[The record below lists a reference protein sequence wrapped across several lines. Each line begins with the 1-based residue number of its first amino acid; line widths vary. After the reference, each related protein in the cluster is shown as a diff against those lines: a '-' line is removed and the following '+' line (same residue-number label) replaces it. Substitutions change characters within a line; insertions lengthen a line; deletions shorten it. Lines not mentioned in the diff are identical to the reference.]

1 MVEDRP
7 SRIAVGIGN
16 PGPDYAGTRHNLGF
30 RVVERVAQNL
40 GLKLGRPFGT
50 TRKVGKSRWAL
61 GRGPAGTF
69 LLLQPLTYVNLTGR
83 AVARAA
89 AWSGVPPESIFV
101 VCDDMNLPLGRI
113 RIRSRGS
120 HGGHKGL
127 ASVGASLRTWE
138 FPRLRMGI
146 GKPPPGEEVDFV
158 LGRFLPEEE
167 PLVEKMVDEAA
178 GAVSEFLRGGA
189 LEELMNRYNAG

>member
-1 MVEDRP
+1 GAAVE
-7 SRIAVGIGN
+7 A
-16 PGPDYAGTRHNLGF
+16 
-30 RVVERVAQNL
+30 
-40 GLKLGRPFGT
+40 
-50 TRKVGKSRWAL
+50 
-61 GRGPAGTF
+61 
-69 LLLQPLTYVNLTGR
+69 
-83 AVARAA
+83 
-89 AWSGVPPESIFV
+89 IFV

-127 ASVGASLRTWE
+127 LSVGNSLRSWE

-178 GAVSEFLRGGA
+178 RAVSEYLQGEA
-189 LEELMNRYNAG
+189 LENLMNKYNAG